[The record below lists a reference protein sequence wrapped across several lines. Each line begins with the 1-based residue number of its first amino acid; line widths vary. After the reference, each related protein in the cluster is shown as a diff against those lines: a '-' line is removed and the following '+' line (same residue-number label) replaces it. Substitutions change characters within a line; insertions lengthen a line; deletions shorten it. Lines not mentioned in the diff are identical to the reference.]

1 VKSAANKYQLPA
13 LLLNKSINL
22 KYKGITEMG
31 IINGTDSNDNG
42 LGLNAKP
49 QLVGSNEADI
59 IDGKAGDDVLWG
71 LGGHDVLYGGSGW
84 DELYG
89 GSGNDKLYSEGD
101 GGWMFG
107 GSGNDILTGGTG
119 FDYLDGASDGTG
131 NGIASGTEFDTLTG
145 GVGGDRFVLGDF
157 SGVYYL
163 GNGHATITDFSLAQ
177 GDIIQI
183 KGNFADGYSLKLG
196 NWGGAAKQDTG
207 ILFKGNLI
215 GVVQDQNI
223 TNLSPDKVFAPPF
236 PPIT

>member
-1 VKSAANKYQLPA
+1 MA
-13 LLLNKSINL
+13 
-22 KYKGITEMG
+22 
-31 IINGTDSNDNG
+31 IINGTNSNDNG
-42 LGLNAKP
+42 IGLNAKP
-49 QLVGSNEADI
+49 ELVGTNEADTI
-59 IDGKAGDDVLWG
+59 SGKAGDDVLWG
-71 LGGHDVLYGGSGW
+71 LGGADVLYGGSGW

-89 GSGNDKLYSEGD
+89 GSGNDKLYSNKG

-119 FDYLDGASDGTG
+119 FDYLDGANDGTG
-131 NGIASGTEFDTLTG
+131 KGIASGKEFDTLTG
-145 GVGGDRFVLGDF
+145 GVGEDRFVLGDF

-163 GNGHATITDFSLAQ
+163 GKGHATITDFSLVQ

-196 NWGGAAKQDTG
+196 NWGGAATQDTG

-223 TNLSPDKVFAPPF
+223 KNLSRDQVFAPPF
-236 PPIT
+236 PPVP

>member
-1 VKSAANKYQLPA
+1 MA
-13 LLLNKSINL
+13 
-22 KYKGITEMG
+22 
-31 IINGTDSNDNG
+31 IIYGTNSNDNG

-49 QLVGSNEADI
+49 ELVGTNEADTI
-59 IDGKAGDDVLWG
+59 YGYAGDDVLSG
-71 LGGHDVLYGGSGW
+71 LDGHDVLYGGPGW
-84 DELYG
+84 DDLSG
-89 GSGNDKLYSEGD
+89 GSGNDKLYSNGD

-107 GSGNDILTGGTG
+107 GSGNDSLTGGTG

-163 GNGHATITDFSLAQ
+163 GNGHATITDFSLGQ

-183 KGNFADGYSLKLG
+183 KGKFADGYSVGLG
-196 NWGGAAKQDTG
+196 NWGGAATQDTG
-207 ILFKGNLI
+207 IFFKGNLI

-223 TNLSPDKVFAPPF
+223 TNLSRDQVFAPPF
-236 PPIT
+236 PPVL

>member
-1 VKSAANKYQLPA
+1 MATIY
-13 LLLNKSINL
+13 
-22 KYKGITEMG
+22 GTEF
-31 IINGTDSNDNG
+31 NDNG

-49 QLVGSNEADI
+49 ELVGTNEADTI
-59 IDGKAGDDVLWG
+59 YGKAGDDVLWG

-89 GSGNDKLYSEGD
+89 GSGNDKLYSNGD

-107 GSGNDILTGGTG
+107 GSGNDIVTGGTG

-163 GNGHATITDFSLAQ
+163 GNGHATITDFSLVQ

-183 KGNFADGYSLKLG
+183 KGNFADGYSLELG
-196 NWGGAAKQDTG
+196 NWGGAATQDTG
-207 ILFKGNLI
+207 IFFKGNLI

-223 TNLSPDKVFAPPF
+223 TTLSRDQVFDPPF
-236 PPIT
+236 PPVP